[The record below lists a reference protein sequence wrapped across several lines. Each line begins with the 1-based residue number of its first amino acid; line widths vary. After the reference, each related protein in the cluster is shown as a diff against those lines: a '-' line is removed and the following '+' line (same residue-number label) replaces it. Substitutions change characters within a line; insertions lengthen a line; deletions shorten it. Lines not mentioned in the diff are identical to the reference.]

1 MKKGDKDKGPQR
13 QGDDTSY
20 KNDEAVAVH
29 TEAEDACSKRV
40 DNNPKN
46 VKKSKLSSH
55 PHLLQIL
62 NLPKQYALSIASRPT
77 IHLATALIL
86 SIALCI
92 VVATKGNPHFDAPGV
107 GWFSKG
113 TTVAN
118 RAAQEGVIR
127 RWVGTS
133 HNIIAED
140 KDKEGD
146 DLYCSGAWY
155 GSEEMLHPESINL
168 VNMWKISDLSEK
180 MSESALDANALY
192 EMCIAEEHTLN
203 TLAENDLC
211 HKCLVE
217 KKTWPWSTGST
228 TEEEEEKC
236 IQPYS
241 LVGLARVYMRAQYGF
256 KSLGTE
262 HILPSMSCERLKSV
276 WSARVQKEF
285 KEVLLECTSY
295 MLEELQLTPATNLEY
310 SSCKDFP
317 MMTAS
322 LVDDQFLDTGRVTY
336 TSSIFATKNNPASV
350 KLMYNAE
357 KGKLLQNPLKSEEYS
372 SSSFEDNF
380 FDVGINTLY
389 ATSKQGFYEMYLEG
403 RLPVDVAILGASLIV
418 TVVCVLIHTRSP
430 FLTIMGV
437 LQILL
442 TLPLGYFVYY
452 FICGVTL

>member
-1 MKKGDKDKGPQR
+1 VTKTQVTATATDPISPSYLSKIMKKGDKDKGPQR

-146 DLYCSGAWY
+146 DL
-155 GSEEMLHPESINL
+155 
-168 VNMWKISDLSEK
+168 
-180 MSESALDANALY
+180 
-192 EMCIAEEHTLN
+192 
-203 TLAENDLC
+203 
-211 HKCLVE
+211 
-217 KKTWPWSTGST
+217 
-228 TEEEEEKC
+228 
-236 IQPYS
+236 
-241 LVGLARVYMRAQYGF
+241 
-256 KSLGTE
+256 
-262 HILPSMSCERLKSV
+262 
-276 WSARVQKEF
+276 
-285 KEVLLECTSY
+285 
-295 MLEELQLTPATNLEY
+295 
-310 SSCKDFP
+310 
-317 MMTAS
+317 
-322 LVDDQFLDTGRVTY
+322 
-336 TSSIFATKNNPASV
+336 
-350 KLMYNAE
+350 
-357 KGKLLQNPLKSEEYS
+357 
-372 SSSFEDNF
+372 
-380 FDVGINTLY
+380 
-389 ATSKQGFYEMYLEG
+389 
-403 RLPVDVAILGASLIV
+403 
-418 TVVCVLIHTRSP
+418 
-430 FLTIMGV
+430 
-437 LQILL
+437 
-442 TLPLGYFVYY
+442 
-452 FICGVTL
+452 